1 MTVLVLGATGKTGKP
16 VVDALVAR
24 GVKVRA
30 ASRNPAP
37 ATDGVEPVRFDWAD
51 RDTWATAVSGV
62 DGLYVV
68 GPYAEPDAAVLLD
81 VLLAAAPELQRV
93 VLLSVIGA
101 DLLPDVVPM
110 AAWEASVRGSGK
122 QWTILRPN
130 WFQQNFGEGA
140 FTPPLRDGAPLQ
152 LPAADA
158 AVSFVDTRD
167 IAEVA
172 AAALTEDDHAGQVHV
187 LTGPE
192 SLSHA
197 RAMVILGNAAGKE
210 LRYTA
215 LTGDQFAQ
223 QLRDA
228 GLDDRSVTWQL
239 GLFTLIRNGAN
250 NLVTD
255 TVERITGHPARSLE
269 TYARE
274 HADTWRSTA
283 LSDDDPEPALR

>member
-1 MTVLVLGATGKTGKP
+1 MTVLVLGATGKTGQP

-51 RDTWATAVSGV
+51 RDTWADALSGA

-68 GPYAEPDAAVLLD
+68 GPYAEPDAETLFDA
-81 VLLAAAPELQRV
+81 LLAAATEVRRV

-101 DLLPDVVPM
+101 DELPAEVPM

-130 WFQQNFGEGA
+130 WFQQNFGEGG
-140 FTPPLRDGAPLQ
+140 FTATLRAGAPLQ

-158 AVSFVDTRD
+158 ALGFVDTRD

-172 AAALTEDDHAGQVHV
+172 AAALTEDGHAGRTHII
-187 LTGPE
+187 TGPE
-192 SLSHA
+192 ALNHA
-197 RAMVILGNAAGKE
+197 RALAILGSAADRE
-210 LRYTA
+210 LSYAA
-215 LTGDQFAQ
+215 LTTDEFEQ
-223 QLRDA
+223 QLRGA
-228 GLDDRSVTWQL
+228 GLDERSITWQL
-239 GLFTLIRNGAN
+239 GLFTLIRSRAN
-250 NLVTD
+250 DLVTD

-269 TYARE
+269 SYARE
-274 HADTWRSTA
+274 YAAAWRQ
-283 LSDDDPEPALR
+283 